1 MKPEQVEALEKRLEG
16 LAKRGKRR
24 RAAVMKIEDEIFKG
38 NQPKPR
44 EYRLKRVASAAKP
57 GKAKREN

>member
-1 MKPEQVEALEKRLEG
+1 
-16 LAKRGKRR
+16 
-24 RAAVMKIEDEIFKG
+24 MKIEDKIFEV

-44 EYRLKRVASAAKP
+44 AYKLKRVASAAKP